1 MPLFPAHLRPGQ
13 ISHARILA
21 ALAIA
26 LLLSA
31 CNADSSNIRSAQSV
45 SAERQPVSSGAQSQK
60 RSTSSWI
67 SSSSKLPGSTSA
79 RRSSSNSSSEEL
91 GEAPAALTSSGAPA
105 RVKGTSDIPRSS
117 SRRPVDTSSTH
128 KPQKLSWQPPLTRED
143 GSSLYPGEIQGYR
156 IYFKKAHHSQF
167 QSIPLK
173 DASKT
178 TLVLDGFSPG
188 VYHFSISTIDTNG
201 LESRRS
207 TMVRVNVT

>member
-1 MPLFPAHLRPGQ
+1 MPFFPAHLRRGQ
-13 ISHARILA
+13 ISHARILP
-21 ALAIA
+21 ALAAA
-26 LLLSA
+26 LLLSTA
-31 CNADSSNIRSAQSV
+31 NADSSNTPGGQSV
-45 SAERQPVSSGAQSQK
+45 SAERKPASSGAQSQERSASSRTSSSSSRLPGS
-60 RSTSSWI
+60 RSTRPI
-67 SSSSKLPGSTSA
+67 SSSSRELSNGS
-79 RRSSSNSSSEEL
+79 
-91 GEAPAALTSSGAPA
+91 AALTPDGVPT
-105 RVKGTSDIPRSS
+105 RVTGTSDIPSRSPRRSVDTRSS
-117 SRRPVDTSSTH
+117 RNS
-128 KPQKLSWQPPLTRED
+128 QKLSWQPPLTRED

-156 IYFKKAHHSQF
+156 IYFKKTHHSHF